1 MPAKKRTTSKS
12 PSRKKTASQKDDA
25 VETAKAQARKN
36 MEKRKTER
44 VESIKV
50 DKYIGKYE
58 ELFNSIDKDHNGS
71 IDADELMTAL
81 GDHLKW
87 TPYRIDKLIR
97 QADLNHDGTLDI
109 QEFARIMEEHKDSM
123 DMWGDANDSL
133 WHNWKH
139 RLTTTLSE
147 TVDVIEDMCQPA
159 KEISR
164 NHSTEMQVNVAS
176 EGAKVP
182 VYMRR
187 ASPATRIIASF
198 CGPVVVALF
207 SAMICGIPLLL
218 FAIAVFSVSLMS
230 SRRLLPLSNPWPSSM
245 IGPNLFA
252 ACALLLASSGSIGLL
267 YVTFVK
273 KRTPGHYVFG
283 LRMVDSQG
291 RHSGLMTLIAK
302 YAIQFLLS
310 AATVGLY
317 QIIDGLIMITSE
329 DSRSLTDRLLD
340 VTVVL
345 E

>member
-81 GDHLKW
+81 GDRLKW

-109 QEFARIMEEHKDSM
+109 EEFARIMEEHKDSM

-187 ASPATRIIASF
+187 ASPATRIIASL
-198 CGPVVVALF
+198 CGPVVVGVL
-207 SAMICGIPLLL
+207 SAMLCSIPLLL
-218 FAIAVFSVSLMS
+218 VAIALFSVSLMS
-230 SRRLLPLSNPWPSSM
+230 SGRLPLSNPWPSLM
-245 IGPNLFA
+245 MGPHLFLTGV
-252 ACALLLASSGSIGLL
+252 CLLGSSNVLGLM
-267 YVTFVK
+267 YVTLVK

-283 LRMVDSQG
+283 LQMVDSQG
-291 RHSGLMTLIAK
+291 RHTGLMTLLAK
-302 YAIQFLLS
+302 YAIQILLTGVT
-310 AATVGLY
+310 AGTY
-317 QIIDGLIMITSE
+317 PIIDGLIMIASE